1 MVLIYFVSCLIKNNF
16 DSHSP
21 SSLKKLFFFLH
32 ILLGSVLSEITFSGT
47 NKRPSEEEEL

>member
-1 MVLIYFVSCLIKNNF
+1 MLIYFVSLIKNNF
-16 DSHSP
+16 DDHSP
-21 SSLKKLFFFLH
+21 ISLKNLLLFLH